1 MPGQFCVPRG
11 LGPILCPGARPVR
24 VRLGGRLPWRCQQ
37 LATPPAGMARHSD
50 GSEPSACTIRGRPV
64 PGELLGPL
72 VEFRGALA
80 GPQHVARIRRHMAE
94 HGYLLLRSVVDP
106 VAVQEA
112 RACVL
117 ASLAELEEVVP
128 LGDDRWTTTSGRS
141 RRHALHGQYGS
152 ASLGHFWRGVSE
164 GAALRRVTHGD
175 KLAAVMQALAGGKQC
190 RAQDMVYLRP
200 VCAGACADMH
210 YDYPFFSTG
219 LATASHSRS
228 IHTAWV
234 PLGAVSPQDGALCI
248 VEQSH
253 RFSDLLDELQATDFG
268 TVSQDSF
275 QALAFPAVG
284 HPVDEARA
292 RGVRLLSAS
301 LEPGDAI
308 IFSMFCMHGSL
319 DNNAA
324 GGALRLSADVRWH
337 ESSSNELDPR
347 YFAPALLGSNGGGYA
362 AMNGSRGLGSLPTE
376 TGSGDDGSG
385 GSGFRHASYLCLRE
399 ARRRFALLSAE
410 SAAGEVTAAP
420 ATAASRGR
428 ASRL

>member
-1 MPGQFCVPRG
+1 MPGDIHAVLPAALGGNKRMTNAGAILCPRG
-11 LGPILCPGARPVR
+11 LANFMFCVDPRGGPAPSAA
-24 VRLGGRLPWRCQQ
+24 VRLVGRLPWRCPQ

-80 GPQHVARIRRHMAE
+80 GPQLQRHMAE

-164 GAALRRVTHGD
+164 DAALRRVTHGD

-219 LATASHSRS
+219 LVTASRS

-308 IFSMFCMHGSL
+308 IIIFSMGPACMVHSI
-319 DNNAA
+319 
-324 GGALRLSADVRWH
+324 
-337 ESSSNELDPR
+337 
-347 YFAPALLGSNGGGYA
+347 
-362 AMNGSRGLGSLPTE
+362 T
-376 TGSGDDGSG
+376 TQQ
-385 GSGFRHASYLCLRE
+385 E
-399 ARRRFALLSAE
+399 ARCGSPQTFAGTSPPQMNWTHGTLHRRCLA
-410 SAAGEVTAAP
+410 
-420 ATAASRGR
+420 ATAVDT
-428 ASRL
+428 LQ